1 MSNVEYQAEKY
12 VVELRRPSPT
22 TSWGFRLQ
30 GGVDF
35 STPLSVQV
43 VQPNSV
49 AEQCG
54 LKGGDAI
61 LTINGVNTDQLTHEQ
76 AKQEIVRADNYI
88 DVLVQRGAVKIWKPQ
103 VTPLSELRPQELN
116 TIKTATGEE
125 IQPVQKTSLAI
136 NTPQEPC
143 RIGSSHNRS
152 AQPFGAQK
160 QAVPNVVHAQ
170 YNTPIGLYSA
180 DNIANTYTT
189 QTEGLQKE
197 MANLDLQDTEVG
209 QNMTGTFQNLPP
221 KQPQQ
226 SARYEDGQG
235 DTPNYRGYTN
245 PDLQSASFKRIQEEL
260 DKEDQSGIGGFRSV
274 VAPVGKPLG
283 EQKPQQPSMRCGGC
297 NMLAT
302 GVIVKANGVPYH
314 VSCFRCESCGM
325 NLKQKGYFVVED
337 KLYCETHARQKSQP
351 PGPDMVAVPVYR

>member
-35 STPLSVQV
+35 STPLSVQ

>member
-226 SARYEDGQG
+226 SARYEDGQ
-235 DTPNYRGYTN
+235 
-245 PDLQSASFKRIQEEL
+245 A
-260 DKEDQSGIGGFRSV
+260 GIGGFRSV